1 MTKTIAVSAARV
13 RPCVPLKVV
22 AWLLHVETVNRLPFL
37 ESVTNVEDII
47 AKALILLMFVVKM
60 DVSVTAV
67 RFQREKER
75 ERENHKK
82 NQHRKRRKQKQSLVV
97 KENRVKKMYL
107 CIHVHQILYSTHII
121 MCSKMYTT
129 VHVK

>member
-1 MTKTIAVSAARV
+1 VTKTIAVSAARV
-13 RPCVPLKVV
+13 QPCVPLKVV

-47 AKALILLMFVVKM
+47 AKALILLMFVVKIM

-82 NQHRKRRKQKQSLVV
+82 YQHRKRRKQTKQSLVV

-107 CIHVHQILYSTHII
+107 CIHVHQILSI
-121 MCSKMYTT
+121 
-129 VHVK
+129 VHT

>member
-1 MTKTIAVSAARV
+1 M
-13 RPCVPLKVV
+13 
-22 AWLLHVETVNRLPFL
+22 ETVNRLPFL

-47 AKALILLMFVVKM
+47 AKALILLMFVVKIM

-82 NQHRKRRKQKQSLVV
+82 NQHRKRREQKQSLVV

-107 CIHVHQILYSTHII
+107 CTVYMFTKS
-121 MCSKMYTT
+121 CT
-129 VHVK
+129 VHT

>member
-75 ERENHKK
+75 ERENQKK

-97 KENRVKKMYL
+97 KENRVKKMTCVVITSRL
-107 CIHVHQILYSTHII
+107 
-121 MCSKMYTT
+121 
-129 VHVK
+129 